1 MAPVVR
7 GAGGGVTAPSV
18 TRIVVTGSES
28 TGKTT
33 LARDLAGHFSVLWV
47 REQAREYAER
57 VRRSLTAEDVSPIA
71 SEQIAA
77 EDAAM
82 TEANHRGDRW
92 LVLDTDLVS
101 TVVYARHYYG
111 SCPSWIEAE
120 ARARL
125 AELYLVADIDI
136 EWQPDSVRDRPAA
149 RDELDQAFRNVLRE
163 FGARSCHVRGHG
175 ELRLASALHCIAT
188 SE

>member
-1 MAPVVR
+1 MTSPH
-7 GAGGGVTAPSV
+7 V
-18 TRIVVTGSES
+18 TRIAVTGSES

-33 LARDLAGHFSVLWV
+33 LARDLADHFGVLWV
-47 REQAREYAER
+47 REQSRTYAER
-57 VRRSLTAEDVSPIA
+57 VRHSLTAEDVSPIA

-77 EDAAM
+77 EDAALV
-82 TEANHRGDRW
+82 EAARRGDRW
-92 LVLDTDLVS
+92 LFLDTDLVS

-136 EWQPDSVRDRPAA
+136 AWQPDGIRDRPHA
-149 RDELDQAFRNVLRE
+149 REELDLAFREVLTE
-163 FGARSCHVRGHG
+163 FNARSCHVRGLG
-175 ELRLASALHCIAT
+175 EHRLASALNCIAT